1 MADDAY
7 TIRILKQA
15 QKDRAALPQKDR
27 RRGARKIDA
36 LANNPTPRGAVALK
50 GELEGY
56 HRVRVGTYRILYSI
70 QHGELVVVVV
80 RVAHRREA
88 YR

>member
-7 TIRILKQA
+7 TIRILKRA
-15 QKDRAALPQKDR
+15 QKDLAALPQKDR
-27 RRGARKIDA
+27 RRVARKIDA
-36 LANNPTPRGAVALK
+36 LANNPTPRGSVALK

-56 HRVRVGTYRILYSI
+56 RRVRVGTYRIIYTI
-70 QHGELVVVVV
+70 EHGELVVVVV
-80 RVAHRREA
+80 RVAHRRKV